1 MPRGRHPDGGTAGGP
16 GGVSSK
22 NGAVKRIEEKIES
35 LLKGRIYYPRQTTDK
50 VGILSQYI
58 SDGLLSIWFYP
69 NKARL
74 AIRFIPY
81 DYGNEQTN
89 EYKRFIDDFNDICE
103 IIDIEHIGNDVV
115 FVFKADND

>member
-1 MPRGRHPDGGTAGGP
+1 MC
-16 GGVSSK
+16 V
-22 NGAVKRIEEKIES
+22 
-35 LLKGRIYYPRQTTDK
+35 
-50 VGILSQYI
+50 
-58 SDGLLSIWFYP
+58 YP

-81 DYGNEQTN
+81 DYGNEQIN